1 MDQPLSQPGA
11 VPGSGH
17 RPTSKAV
24 LLTRMRAERAIW
36 DGLIAALPDAILT
49 LTALPDGWS
58 VKDLMAHIA
67 AYEQW
72 TAAQISAAS
81 DGRTATDCELYG
93 VDRLPDAAVSW
104 DVDQQNAVIYA
115 QYKTVPLAEVT
126 AFANRAF
133 ADLVTAVA
141 AVPEEDLH
149 RAGAQAWT
157 GRMTLL
163 EVVPAQSYEHYQQH
177 IDDLRAV
184 VTGVAPALARG

>member
-11 VPGSGH
+11 APGSGH

-24 LLTRMRAERAIW
+24 LLARMRAERAIW

-72 TAAQISAAS
+72 TAAQIIAAS
-81 DGRTATDCELYG
+81 NGRTATDRELYG
-93 VDRLPDAAVSW
+93 VERLPDGAANW
-104 DVDQQNAVIYA
+104 GVDQQNAAIYA
-115 QYKTVPLAEVT
+115 QYKGVPLAEVT

-141 AVPEEDLH
+141 AVPEDDLH